1 MHPPRYL
8 PVFALLLALGLPAA
22 LHAAR
27 IGELVE
33 TSWTQ
38 QAADFFLMRQPAVR
52 IAVLGTALIGLCCG
66 LLGSFLVARKLSLLG
81 DTLSHAVL
89 PGVAAGFLWSATKD
103 PLAIFVGATLAGVLG
118 VALVNWIQRTTHLK
132 EDAAMGMVLAG
143 FYGLGIVMT
152 TMIQN
157 METGNKSGLDK
168 FFFGQAAAMG
178 EGDLALLLA
187 IAALSLGLIVG
198 FYKELLLLSFDFGF
212 ARASGLPIRL
222 LNFALMALLAFA
234 VVVSLQAVGV
244 VLVSALLI
252 TPAASAYLL
261 TDRMSWMLALATIF
275 GVVSGLLGA
284 FVSYLSSSLPTG
296 PFIVLSA
303 TAIFLLALLFGPRH
317 GILPRQLRR
326 RRQRRRI
333 ARENTLKAVFHLR
346 ESRGFAET
354 EHTLAELAL
363 ARNAPLGQVQGELAG
378 LVQHGLAETSASA
391 EPFGRSGLARFTLTE
406 KGWSRACQV
415 VRNHRLWELYL
426 TNAAHYREDHVHDDA
441 EEIEHLLGEDLV
453 RRLEQRLQNPITDPH
468 GSVIPSKET
477 ASGGKS

>member
-1 MHPPRYL
+1 MIRPPRNPFSL
-8 PVFALLLALGLPAA
+8 SLLLILVLPALA
-22 LHAAR
+22 SAAR

-33 TSWTQ
+33 TSWAE
-38 QAADFFLMRQPAVR
+38 QAADFFLMRQSAVR

-66 LLGSFLVARKLSLLG
+66 LLGSFLVVRKLSLLG

-103 PLAIFVGATLAGVLG
+103 PLAIFIGATVAGVLG
-118 VALVNWIQRTTHLK
+118 VALVNWIQQSTHLK

-178 EGDLALLLA
+178 EGDLNLLVV
-187 IAALSLGLIVG
+187 IAGLSVVLIGG
-198 FYKELLLLSFDFGF
+198 FYKELLLL
-212 ARASGLPIRL
+212 
-222 LNFALMALLAFA
+222 NYVLMALLAFA

-261 TDRMSWMLALATIF
+261 TDRMSWMLALSALF
-275 GVVSGLLGA
+275 GVISGLLGA
-284 FVSYLSSSLPTG
+284 FVSYLSSNLPTG
-296 PFIVLSA
+296 PFIVLAA
-303 TAIFLLALLFGPRH
+303 TAIFALALLFGPRH
-317 GILPRQLRR
+317 GLLPRRLRR
-326 RRQRRRI
+326 RRQRHRI

-354 EHTLAELAL
+354 THNLADLAQ
-363 ARNAPLGQVQGELAG
+363 ARNAPLGQVRLELDR
-378 LVQHGLAETSASA
+378 LVKHGLAETMPSS
-391 EPFGRSGLARFTLTE
+391 EPFGQSGLTRFTLTE
-406 KGWSRACQV
+406 RGWARACQV

-426 TNAAHYREDHVHDDA
+426 TNAAHYRDDHVHDDA

-453 RRLEQRLQNPITDPH
+453 RRLELRLKNPMTDPH
-468 GSVIPSKET
+468 GSLIPGKGPQPLSK
-477 ASGGKS
+477 S